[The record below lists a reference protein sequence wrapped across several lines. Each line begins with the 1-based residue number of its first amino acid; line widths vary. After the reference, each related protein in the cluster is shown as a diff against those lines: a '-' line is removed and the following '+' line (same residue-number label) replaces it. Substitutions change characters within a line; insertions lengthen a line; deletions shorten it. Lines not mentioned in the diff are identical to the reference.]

1 MGLVAAVYSDVASAY
16 NESAKRPDFEAAL
29 TDLKSGRIDGI
40 AVWKV
45 DRLVRRVSQYRRVLD
60 VLESSGARLFSLVE
74 GIDTADPERKFVNGL
89 ILDLLVRLAEM
100 ESEGTSERLI
110 LMAQDRARQGKH
122 HGGGTRPFGHS
133 LDWFALV
140 PSEAEAIR
148 DAARRIL
155 AGEGI
160 YAIVRDWNANG
171 PRPVK
176 AEQWSTQVLTGILLQ
191 PRLVAKRDY
200 GGDLFDLED
209 VPPILDLKTWERVC
223 ARLAEP
229 KPHSGSSHTYR
240 LLSGLAQCGRCLV
253 PLRGGKNMESRG
265 GKPLYACPPKS
276 RGQGLCG
283 SLSVNSDPVDQIVSE
298 RVVAWLEDKRNVRTC
313 SRCTPT
319 VPKPRP

>member
-1 MGLVAAVYSDVASAY
+1 MGVVVAVYSDVASAY
-16 NESAKRPDFEAAL
+16 AENAKRPDFEAAL
-29 TDLKSGRIDGI
+29 DDLRAGRIDGI

-45 DRLVRRVSQYRRVLD
+45 DRLVRRVSQFRRVLD
-60 VLESSGARLFSLVE
+60 TLESSEGRLFSLVE

-100 ESEGTSERLI
+100 ESEGTSERLV

-122 HGGGTRPFGHS
+122 HGGGSRPFGHTM
-133 LDWFALV
+133 DWFALV

-155 AGEGI
+155 DGEGV
-160 YAIVRDWNANG
+160 YSIVQDWNANG

-209 VPPILDLKTWERVC
+209 VPSILDVETWERVC

-229 KPHSGSSHTYR
+229 KPHSGASRTYR
-240 LLSGLAQCGRCLV
+240 LLSGIARCGRCLV
-253 PLRGGKNMESRG
+253 PLRGGKHMPSRG
-265 GKPLYACPPKS
+265 GKHLYACPPKS
-276 RGQGLCG
+276 RGQGSCG
-283 SLSVNSDPVDQIVSE
+283 SLSVNSDPLTKS
-298 RVVAWLEDKRNVRTC
+298 
-313 SRCTPT
+313 
-319 VPKPRP
+319 